1 MKDETRKTW
10 IVVADGGHA
19 RILMN
24 KHRDE
29 GVSELPL
36 VNKHD
41 PRLAHHHA
49 ELAAGVHHAAA
60 HKPSPEKRS
69 EDKFLSTLAE
79 TVQTGVARKECD
91 QVMLV
96 APSVAMGVLR
106 KALSKDTH
114 KHIIAEIKFMI
125 TQAGKVQSELIPESD
140 HLFASKDRRS
150 H

>member
-1 MKDETRKTW
+1 MREETRKTW

-19 RILMN
+19 RILLN

-29 GVSELPL
+29 GVTELPL

-41 PRLAHHHA
+41 PRLAHHHS
-49 ELAAGVHHAAA
+49 ELAAGVHHGVV

-79 TVQTGVARKECD
+79 TLQTGVAKKECD

-96 APSVAMGVLR
+96 APAMAMGILR
-106 KALSKDTH
+106 KALSKETH
-114 KHIIAEIKFMI
+114 KHVIAEIVHDYTHQDNDTVWKHVKEKMPI
-125 TQAGKVQSELIPESD
+125 
-140 HLFASKDRRS
+140 
-150 H
+150 